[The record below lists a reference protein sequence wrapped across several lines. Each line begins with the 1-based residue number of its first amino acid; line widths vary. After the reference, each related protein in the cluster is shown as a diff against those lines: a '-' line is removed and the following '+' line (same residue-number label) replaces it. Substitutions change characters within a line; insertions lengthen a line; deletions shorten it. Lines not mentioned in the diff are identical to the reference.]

1 MTVSYWRC
9 QAVSTDLLCG
19 VEEPDLGVS
28 YPLLLS
34 DEHSEEEPT
43 TNLAFS

>member
-19 VEEPDLGVS
+19 VEEPDLG
-28 YPLLLS
+28 
-34 DEHSEEEPT
+34 EMGRQ
-43 TNLAFS
+43 